1 MTVTYTFPTEIS
13 MNLEYLADIFYD
25 ATMDYISDNCE
36 VEEIPKE
43 IKLQIL
49 KDAARYVLAN
59 F

>member
-1 MTVTYTFPTEIS
+1 MTVIYTFPIEIP
-13 MNLEYLADIFYD
+13 MDIECLADAIYD
-25 ATMDYISDNCE
+25 GTMDYISDNSE

-49 KDAARYVLAN
+49 KDAARYILAN

>member
-13 MNLEYLADIFYD
+13 MDLKYLADIFYD

>member
-49 KDAARYVLAN
+49 KDAARYILAN

>member
-36 VEEIPKE
+36 VEEVPKE

>member
-1 MTVTYTFPTEIS
+1 MTATYTFPTEIS
-13 MNLEYLADIFYD
+13 MNLAYLADIFYD
-25 ATMDYISDNCE
+25 ATVDCISENYE
-36 VEEIPKE
+36 VEEVPKE

>member
-13 MNLEYLADIFYD
+13 MDLEYLADIFYD

>member
-1 MTVTYTFPTEIS
+1 MTVTYTFPIEIP
-13 MNLEYLADIFYD
+13 MDIEHLADAIYD
-25 ATMDYISDNCE
+25 GTMDYISDNSE

-49 KDAARYVLAN
+49 KDAARYILAN

>member
-1 MTVTYTFPTEIS
+1 MTTVYTFSVEIP
-13 MNLEYLADIFYD
+13 MDIEYLADVLYD

-43 IKLQIL
+43 TKLQIL
-49 KDAARYVLAN
+49 KDAARYILAN